1 MSQAKDGD
9 TVKVHY
15 TGSLGD
21 GTVFDSSSGSDPLEF
36 TLGEGNVIPGFE
48 KAIQGMAVGDQK
60 TAEIPSDDAYGPR
73 RDELVMEVPRTQ
85 LPEGMD
91 PKPGEQLRMQTP
103 DGQAVPVVV
112 AETSEEAVRIDANHP
127 LAGEDLTFE
136 IQLVEI
142 GGA

>member
-1 MSQAKDGD
+1 MAQAQQGD
-9 TVKVHY
+9 TVQVHY
-15 TGSLGD
+15 TGRLRD
-21 GTVFDSSSGSDPLEF
+21 GTTFDSSQDRDPLEI
-36 TLGEGNVIPGFE
+36 TLGQGAVIPGFE

-112 AETSEEAVRIDANHP
+112 AETNEEAVRIDANHP
-127 LAGEDLTFE
+127 LAGEDLTFDLL
-136 IQLVEI
+136 LVKI
-142 GGA
+142 G